1 MLKIEGIE
9 IGKPHGDY
17 RGLKSSLTYWKKL
30 KEEQT
35 TIETLLALNLRKK
48 GKQLPDRSK

>member
-1 MLKIEGIE
+1 M
-9 IGKPHGDY
+9 
-17 RGLKSSLTYWKKL
+17 TYWKKL

-48 GKQLPDRSK
+48 GKQLPDGSNKKINNRIKKAFP